1 MKKSR
6 ADTGVKHLP
15 TNCEGYVLGCQD
27 WQELLEL
34 SPGSTTPSY
43 NGKSA
48 TATSAQHVTKII
60 EAGFN
65 IKQSSIY
72 IYYPTCVTFL
82 PSIGPGPVTM
92 SLLHVDSQSFVLHA
106 LLPCFEL

>member
-27 WQELLEL
+27 WLELLEL
-34 SPGSTTPSY
+34 SPGSTTPGY
-43 NGKSA
+43 NDKRA
-48 TATSAQHVTKII
+48 TATSAHYVTKIT

-65 IKQSSIY
+65 IKQSSIDLHLLVLLFCHQLDELVNDTSGKY
-72 IYYPTCVTFL
+72 TGFFL
-82 PSIGPGPVTM
+82 PI
-92 SLLHVDSQSFVLHA
+92 
-106 LLPCFEL
+106 